1 MLRIVFC
8 ELALK
13 GSLIGINKSCWQY
26 AGRLHKQAAGLF
38 QSLILIL
45 PKIVVVGSHFMASQK
60 LIVRL

>member
-1 MLRIVFC
+1 MIGFTC

-13 GSLIGINKSCWQY
+13 GSLIGINKLCWQY
-26 AGRLHKQAAGLF
+26 VGRRHKQAIGLF

-45 PKIVVVGSHFMASQK
+45 SKIVVVGSHFMASEK